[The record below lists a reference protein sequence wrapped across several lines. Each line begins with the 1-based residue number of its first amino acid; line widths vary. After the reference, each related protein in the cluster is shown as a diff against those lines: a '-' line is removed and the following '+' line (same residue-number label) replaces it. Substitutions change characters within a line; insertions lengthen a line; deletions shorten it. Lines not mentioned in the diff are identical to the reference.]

1 MPILFRDRHGV
12 SSHTS
17 GREPGA
23 SDTSL
28 SDSLILRYRA
38 TRHANSSNEMAFVID
53 GEPATESNKS
63 AVRLLDLCCMLA
75 LKVKETC
82 NSQRSLLHDHPVHR
96 DLMSGSTYLA
106 KLAQAEPSLQT
117 RQKSSH

>member
-63 AVRLLDLCCMLA
+63 AIRFLDLCCISV
-75 LKVKETC
+75 LKVKKTY
-82 NSQRSLLHDHPVHR
+82 NSQ
-96 DLMSGSTYLA
+96 GSFL
-106 KLAQAEPSLQT
+106 
-117 RQKSSH
+117 